1 MTFTFSL
8 PVIWY
13 CIITAELAL
22 YIVLD
27 GANLGTGIISLL
39 PQREENRSKMLSM
52 LGPIWNANETW
63 LLVAAGTLFGAF
75 PAIYSIGLNALYAP
89 GIVVLVGLL
98 LRAVSFEFHAYAEN
112 KALWTKVFGV
122 GSLLTAAGHGLLV
135 GGLLS
140 GIKVVDGHFGG
151 SAYDW
156 ATPLTFMMTLGVVA
170 SYMVLGYA
178 YLIRRMD
185 YHNEETFARL
195 LQLAGVT
202 FVSLLGATVFLPKA
216 NYLFLTSW
224 TTEPTMTYL
233 GTIAVLI
240 GITIL
245 VLGYYVWK
253 NIHHERLYPLSLV
266 IFALGYVGM
275 LVGTF
280 PYMLPPYM
288 TLFDAASPDNTLR
301 FMLYGIGPIL
311 PIVLAYNYYL
321 ARLFSGN
328 GERTSY

>member
-1 MTFTFSL
+1 MMFTFSL

-39 PQREENRSKMLSM
+39 PQREENRDKMLSM

-122 GSLLTAAGHGLLV
+122 GSLLTAAGHGMLV

-151 SAYDW
+151 SAYDF
-156 ATPLTFMMTLGVVA
+156 ATPLTAMMTLGVVA

-202 FVSLLGATVFLPKA
+202 FLSLLGATAFLPKT

-233 GTIAVLI
+233 ATIAALIGIAVL
-240 GITIL
+240 T
-245 VLGYYVWK
+245 LGYYVWK
-253 NIHHERLYPLSLV
+253 NIHPERLYTLSLI

-275 LVGTF
+275 LIGTF

-288 TLFDAASPDNTLR
+288 TLYDAASPDNTLR

-321 ARLFSGN
+321 ARLFGREESG
-328 GERTSY
+328 SY